1 MPNGILPQSMPS
13 ARHVCYVALMP
24 AVTRTLSFVDIRKRV
39 LLFAL
44 FALITLAPLTVR
56 HTQLLTGPLVNM
68 MLLLTCAAV
77 GPTEA
82 LFLGLLPSPTALVS
96 GLLPLP
102 LAPMLPFI
110 MIGNALYVLAFHLL
124 RARSPVGGVV
134 AGSVL
139 KYVFL
144 VFAARFLSAALLA
157 PDAVPLAA
165 KMMGVAQLVTAL
177 GGGALALIALRFLP
191 RRD

>member
-1 MPNGILPQSMPS
+1 
-13 ARHVCYVALMP
+13 MP
-24 AVTRTLSFVDIRKRV
+24 ATTRTLSFVDSRKRL
-39 LLFAL
+39 LLFTL
-44 FALITLAPLTVR
+44 FVFITLAPLTVR

-68 MLLLTCAAV
+68 MLLLTCVLV

-110 MIGNALYVLAFHLL
+110 MISNALYVAAFHFL
-124 RARSPVGGVV
+124 RSRSAAGGVV
-134 AGSVL
+134 VASVIKFLFLFAASHALTTTLLPASIAPLATTMMGMAQFITALIGGGLALLVL
-139 KYVFL
+139 K
-144 VFAARFLSAALLA
+144 
-157 PDAVPLAA
+157 
-165 KMMGVAQLVTAL
+165 
-177 GGGALALIALRFLP
+177 FLP